1 MDAINYT
8 HAREHLA
15 ATMDRVC
22 NDHAPVIVTRQKG
35 QAVVMMSLDD
45 YNAIEE
51 TAYLLQSPA
60 NAARLRASLAQ
71 ARAGVAG
78 PHDLIEE

>member
-1 MDAINYT
+1 MDAITYT

-22 NDHAPVIVTRQKG
+22 NDNAPIIITRQKA
-35 QAVVMMSLDD
+35 QAVVMMSLDE

-51 TAYLLQSPA
+51 TAYLLRNPA
-60 NAARLRASLAQ
+60 NAARLRASLDA
-71 ARAGVAG
+71 ARGG
-78 PHDLIEE
+78 DRQEHGLIEG